1 MKTPIEALIQDFTT
15 IRENIL
21 KQDQNQETSVI
32 LTTLNLC
39 ITKAQDKQAEEKEV
53 IVNSFARGLDSGK
66 FIKNPSYAKKKGIEY
81 FKNKF
86 EI

>member
-15 IRENIL
+15 MRENIL
-21 KQDQNQETSVI
+21 KQDQNQETSVV

-39 ITKAQDKQAEEKEV
+39 ITKAQDKRAEEKE
-53 IVNSFARGLDSGK
+53 IIINSFARGVNSGK
-66 FIKNPSYAKKKGIEY
+66 IIKNEFKAYEKGIKY

-86 EI
+86 ES